1 MEAYYLIDKVKRYY
15 QLLHHAYKIIT
26 EEYPKLF
33 NANRLQMAIKAIN
46 DIVRSNGL
54 ILTLLVFGAYFKITE
69 LNPSNLI
76 IE

>member
-1 MEAYYLIDKVKRYY
+1 
-15 QLLHHAYKIIT
+15 
-26 EEYPKLF
+26 
-33 NANRLQMAIKAIN
+33 MAIKAIN